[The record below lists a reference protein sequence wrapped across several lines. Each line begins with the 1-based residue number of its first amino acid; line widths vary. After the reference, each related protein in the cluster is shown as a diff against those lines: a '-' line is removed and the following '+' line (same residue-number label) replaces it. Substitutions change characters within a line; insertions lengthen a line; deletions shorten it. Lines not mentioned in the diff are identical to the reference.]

1 MAAPTTTAPPTPPTA
16 PSVEP
21 DREPGR
27 RAGRRPGRRA
37 GRALAAATSVLG
49 ELLLTAGAL
58 LLLFVAWQLWW
69 TDVVADREQAVVT
82 AALQE
87 GWAAAPAAPAA
98 PADPA
103 ADPAAASAPP
113 PALAAPAE
121 GEAFGVVHVPR
132 FGADWQPRPVV
143 EGTSADDLEAGVGHY
158 PGTALPGEVGNVA
171 LAGHRNTY
179 GRPFHEIAALEPGD
193 PVVVE
198 TAEGWFV
205 YRATTAEVVRPRDVD
220 VVAPVPGDP
229 TAVPTE
235 RLLTLT
241 ACHPVGSARERYV
254 QHAALDR
261 FVPRAAGVPPELAGT
276 AGADPSDPSG
286 PTRPAAPGATA

>member
-1 MAAPTTTAPPTPPTA
+1 VAAPTTTAPPTSPTSPTPPPA
-16 PSVEP
+16 
-21 DREPGR
+21 
-27 RAGRRPGRRA
+27 RPGRRA

-82 AALQE
+82 TALQE
-87 GWAAAPAAPAA
+87 GWAAAPATTVPPAT
-98 PADPA
+98 
-103 ADPAAASAPP
+103 DPAAASAPP

-121 GEAFGVVHVPR
+121 GEAFAVVHVPR
-132 FGADWQPRPVV
+132 FGAGWQPRPVV

-158 PGTALPGEVGNVA
+158 PGTALPGEVGNA
-171 LAGHRNTY
+171 AFAGHRNTY
-179 GRPFHEIAALEPGD
+179 GRPFHEIAELEPGD

-276 AGADPSDPSG
+276 AGAA
-286 PTRPAAPGATA
+286 PTAPTSPGAAA

>member
-1 MAAPTTTAPPTPPTA
+1 MAAPTTTAPPTSPTTPPA
-16 PSVEP
+16 
-21 DREPGR
+21 
-27 RAGRRPGRRA
+27 RRA

-82 AALQE
+82 TTLQE
-87 GWAAAPAAPAA
+87 GWAAAPATTVP
-98 PADPA
+98 PTADPA
-103 ADPAAASAPP
+103 PASAPP
-113 PALAAPAE
+113 PDLAAPAD
-121 GEAFGVVHVPR
+121 GEAFAVVHVPR
-132 FGADWQPRPVV
+132 FGAGWQPRPVV

-158 PGTALPGEVGNVA
+158 PGTALPGEVGNA
-171 LAGHRNTY
+171 AFAGHRNTY
-179 GRPFHEIAALEPGD
+179 GRPFHEIATLEPGD

-229 TAVPTE
+229 AAVPTE

-241 ACHPVGSARERYV
+241 ACHPIGSARERYV

-276 AGADPSDPSG
+276 AGAA
-286 PTRPAAPGATA
+286 PTTPTAPGAAA

>member
-1 MAAPTTTAPPTPPTA
+1 MAAPTTTAPPTSPTA
-16 PSVEP
+16 PP
-21 DREPGR
+21 
-27 RAGRRPGRRA
+27 ARPGRRA

-82 AALQE
+82 TALQE
-87 GWAAAPAAPAA
+87 GWAAAPATTVP
-98 PADPA
+98 PTADPA
-103 ADPAAASAPP
+103 PASAPP
-113 PALAAPAE
+113 PALAAPAD
-121 GEAFGVVHVPR
+121 GEAFAVVHVPR
-132 FGADWQPRPVV
+132 FGAGWQPRPVV

-158 PGTALPGEVGNVA
+158 PGTALPGEVGNA
-171 LAGHRNTY
+171 AFAGHRNTY
-179 GRPFHEIAALEPGD
+179 GRPFHGIAELEPGD

-229 TAVPTE
+229 AAVPTE

-276 AGADPSDPSG
+276 AGAA
-286 PTRPAAPGATA
+286 PTAPTSPGAAA

>member
-1 MAAPTTTAPPTPPTA
+1 MAAPTTTAPPTSPTSPTPPPA
-16 PSVEP
+16 
-21 DREPGR
+21 
-27 RAGRRPGRRA
+27 RPGRRA

-82 AALQE
+82 TALQE
-87 GWAAAPAAPAA
+87 GWAAAPATTVP
-98 PADPA
+98 PA

-121 GEAFGVVHVPR
+121 GEAFAVVHVPR
-132 FGADWQPRPVV
+132 FGAGWQPRPVV

-158 PGTALPGEVGNVA
+158 PGTALPGEVGNA
-171 LAGHRNTY
+171 AFAGHRNTY
-179 GRPFHEIAALEPGD
+179 GRPFHEIAELEPGD

-276 AGADPSDPSG
+276 AGAA
-286 PTRPAAPGATA
+286 PTAPTSPGAAA

>member
-1 MAAPTTTAPPTPPTA
+1 MVAPTTTAPPTSPTTPPDPPA
-16 PSVEP
+16 
-21 DREPGR
+21 
-27 RAGRRPGRRA
+27 RRA
-37 GRALAAATSVLG
+37 GRALAAGTSVLG

-82 AALQE
+82 TALQE
-87 GWAAAPAAPAA
+87 GWAAAPV
-98 PADPA
+98 ADPGVA
-103 ADPAAASAPP
+103 ADLAPVSAPP
-113 PALAAPAE
+113 PALAEPAD
-121 GEAFGVVHVPR
+121 GEAFAVVHVPR
-132 FGADWQPRPVV
+132 FGAGWQPRPVV

-158 PGTALPGEVGNVA
+158 PGTALPGQVGNA
-171 LAGHRNTY
+171 AFAGHRNTY
-179 GRPFHEIAALEPGD
+179 GRPFHEIAELEPGD

-229 TAVPTE
+229 AAVPTE

-241 ACHPVGSARERYV
+241 ACHPIGSARERYV

-261 FVPRAAGVPPELAGT
+261 FVPRAAGAPPELAGT
-276 AGADPSDPSG
+276 AGAAPAPS
-286 PTRPAAPGATA
+286 TAPGAAA